1 MHKQFRIYGSLQS
14 KPKQYYSAHVLLKLS
29 TERRIM
35 LTTYLDWAATTPLR
49 PEASQAMMEILQPGL
64 EGLRAG
70 GANANALYTA
80 GRDAFKLLEQTRR
93 MIAATLHA
101 RPDEIIFTS
110 GSTEANN
117 TALYGMTD
125 ALMLEREEHADHDD
139 HDCVP
144 RIVVSSIEHDSVLEA
159 AAQLG
164 MWGAEI
170 VAVNPDSSG
179 HITPEALARVCND
192 HTILVSIMMVNNEI
206 GSVMNIAEL
215 ADVAHSV
222 GALFH
227 TDATQAA
234 GKMPVNVVELGVDA
248 LSLSAHKFGGPK
260 GCGVL
265 YLKAHTPFSPQI
277 VGGGQE
283 LHKRSGTQNV
293 ASVVGMGCALEASC
307 IDQEL
312 EYRRLQDLRDYCY
325 AALTELP
332 GVKAVVNVLP
342 GDESYAPH
350 IVNVT
355 VEGFESQTLI
365 MQLDRSG
372 IAVSGGSACSSDDLD
387 PSHVLRA
394 LGISRDRALDSL
406 RVSLGW
412 LTTKYDI
419 DILVEAVKKLI
430 ATKK

>member
-1 MHKQFRIYGSLQS
+1 
-14 KPKQYYSAHVLLKLS
+14 
-29 TERRIM
+29 M

-80 GRDAFKLLEQTRR
+80 GRDAFKMLEQTRR
-93 MIAATLHA
+93 MIAKTLHA

-117 TALYGMTD
+117 AALYGMTD
-125 ALMLEREEHADHDD
+125 ALMLEHEEHADHD

-144 RIVVSSIEHDSVLEA
+144 RIVVSSIEHDSILEA

-170 VAVNPDSSG
+170 AVVNPDKSG
-179 HITPEALARVCND
+179 HITPEALAQVCND
-192 HTILVSIMMVNNEI
+192 HTILISVMMVNNEI
-206 GSVMNIAEL
+206 GSVMDIAEL
-215 ADVAHSV
+215 ASVAHAH

-227 TDATQAA
+227 TDATQAV
-234 GKMPVNVVELGVDA
+234 GKMPVNVAELGIDA

-265 YLKAHTPFSPQI
+265 FLKAHTPFSPQI

-283 LHKRSGTQNV
+283 LNKRSGTQNV
-293 ASVVGMGCALEASC
+293 ASVVGMGRALEASLV
-307 IDQEL
+307 DQEL

-332 GVKAVVNVLP
+332 GVKAVVNVVP

-355 VEGFESQTLI
+355 VEGFESQTII
-365 MQLDRSG
+365 MQLDRNG

-394 LGISRDRALDSL
+394 LGMSRDRALDSM

-412 LTTKYDI
+412 LTAKDDI
-419 DILVEAVKKLI
+419 DVLVEAVKNLI
-430 ATKK
+430 ATKKK